1 LKKLISSTL
10 SSLTL
15 ILSLQLNAQ
24 TKAGVKAGYNHSTQ
38 KNYSATD
45 GFHSYHLGAVYQ
57 LTLKENWRSQI
68 ELNYSIKGTKWEYS
82 SLKMNY
88 LDIPLL
94 FGYQF
99 KKFNLNL
106 GVQYSILFS
115 AKQLKEGKTLSE
127 NDGNSSS
134 LAGLID
140 LNYSLSKKL
149 RLGSRWV
156 NDFFYQ
162 GLNYENWQKSTK
174 NTSAQSSQDPNV
186 QNPGVIVG
194 KANLVQVY
202 LLYYLR

>member
-1 LKKLISSTL
+1 
-10 SSLTL
+10 
-15 ILSLQLNAQ
+15 
-24 TKAGVKAGYNHSTQ
+24 
-38 KNYSATD
+38 
-45 GFHSYHLGAVYQ
+45 
-57 LTLKENWRSQI
+57 
-68 ELNYSIKGTKWEYS
+68 
-82 SLKMNY
+82 MNY
-88 LDIPLL
+88 LDISLL

-115 AKQLKEGKTLSE
+115 VKQLKEGKTLSE
-127 NDGNSSS
+127 NDDNSTS

-186 QNPGVIVG
+186 QNPG
-194 KANLVQVY
+194 
-202 LLYYLR
+202 

>member
-1 LKKLISSTL
+1 MKKAISSIL
-10 SSLTL
+10 GSL
-15 ILSLQLNAQ
+15 ILILPLQLNAQ

-45 GFHSYHLGAVYQ
+45 ALHSYHLGAVYQ

-68 ELNYSIKGTKWEYS
+68 ELNYSIKGAKWEYS

-106 GVQYSILFS
+106 GVQYSILLS
-115 AKQLKEGKTLSE
+115 AKQLKGGKTLSE

-149 RLGSRWV
+149 RMGSRWV